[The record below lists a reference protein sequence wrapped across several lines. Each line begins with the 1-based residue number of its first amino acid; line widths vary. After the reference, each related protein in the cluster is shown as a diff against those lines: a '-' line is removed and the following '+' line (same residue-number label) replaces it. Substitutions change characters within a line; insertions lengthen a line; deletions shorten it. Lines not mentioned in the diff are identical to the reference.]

1 MASID
6 LEVFGLKSVQ
16 LLIDGHLAYWEFY
29 NFYFIGLPL
38 FIQVIIYNIWA
49 TVVLPNLGRDSVFDD
64 IDTVCKIVII
74 LISVYQLLLE
84 STAVFTAR
92 LSYIK
97 SVTRLIKIVAP
108 ILLIVVAVRNTDT
121 AADLSVSYLTLQCWT
136 ALAIWMRFF
145 LFLRTRDKYD
155 WYIRLIIE
163 SFYDMRHFLVI
174 MMLGVLAFASAFLQ
188 VDIIMIKEETIEAP
202 EIPEDA
208 NWYDKYIGFYNLAF
222 KDSILT
228 ALG

>member
-1 MASID
+1 M
-6 LEVFGLKSVQ
+6 
-16 LLIDGHLAYWEFY
+16 
-29 NFYFIGLPL
+29 
-38 FIQVIIYNIWA
+38 
-49 TVVLPNLGRDSVFDD
+49 FDD
-64 IDTVCKIVII
+64 FDTACKVIVIS
-74 LISVYQLLLE
+74 ISAYQLILE

-97 SVTRLIKIVAP
+97 SVTRLIKLVAP
-108 ILLIVVAVRNTDT
+108 ILLIIVAVRNTET
-121 AADLSVSYLTLQCWT
+121 AEDLSIGYLTLQTWT
-136 ALAIWMRFF
+136 AVAIWMRFF
-145 LFLRTRDKYD
+145 LFLRTRNKYD

-188 VDIIMIKEETIEAP
+188 VDIIMIKQEKVDAP

-208 NWYDKYIGFYNLAF
+208 NWYDKYVGFYNLAL

-228 ALG
+228 ALGQFDENILDYRDGDWVIFLVCLIFNVIVLLNVLIAVVSETFAEIKEKWEMTSYREKAVTI